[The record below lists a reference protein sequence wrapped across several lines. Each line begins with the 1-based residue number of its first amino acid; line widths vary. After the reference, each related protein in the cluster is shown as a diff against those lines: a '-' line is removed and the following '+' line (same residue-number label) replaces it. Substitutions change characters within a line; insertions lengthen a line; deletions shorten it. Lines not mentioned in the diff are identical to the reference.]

1 MAGRSILLASL
12 LASAAPVWAQAA
24 PAASV
29 DAAPGAAPV
38 DAAPVDAAPDPELLA
53 PLDPL
58 STFDARPPE
67 PTPAEAAT
75 RDPERPTAARYTLS
89 VEGLD
94 IHGLKDRFKDLSVL
108 QDGEGER
115 VTGAQID
122 ARIEADSELAQRL
135 LRAEGYYAARVDAV
149 SEPVAGEDSR
159 VRVVLTATPGTRYRF
174 GRIDVRPAHPRAA
187 AVVDAEFPLAPG
199 DPIVAAD
206 VEAAEALVLL
216 RLPQEG
222 FPFAAVGPRDV
233 VLDDAAATGDYS
245 APVAA
250 GPLASFGRVR
260 LTGRRLPYSE
270 RHAANLARFDRGD
283 IYDSRLA
290 EDLRRATVATGLF
303 SGVSVRPVDS
313 GELAPDGT
321 RVVDVEISGERGPQR
336 QLAASAGYGTG
347 DGLRVEGL
355 WRHRNLF
362 PPEGA
367 LTARAVAGTR
377 EQRLGAEFRRSNAGQ
392 RDRSI
397 LLLAEAANEVREAYN
412 ARTFTLSGRLA
423 RESTPIWQKRWT
435 YAAGVE
441 LVASD
446 EVDRSRMP
454 RAGETKV
461 PRRTF
466 LTAALPLQIGYDRS
480 DSLLDPTRGFRLLG
494 RVSPE
499 GSLQSGGFT
508 YVRSQLEG
516 SGYLG
521 LGDSFVLA
529 GRLRGGAIFG
539 APRGRI
545 APTRRFYAG
554 GGGSVRGFGYQE
566 LGDKDADGDP
576 LGGRS
581 VAEASIEARYRFGDF
596 GAVAFVDAG
605 QLYTSTLPTF
615 GDLRYGVGVGARYY
629 TGFGPIRVDLAR
641 PLGRRKGEPQV
652 AVYVSIGQAF

>member
-1 MAGRSILLASL
+1 VAGRSILCASL
-12 LASAAPVWAQAA
+12 LASAAPVWAQAVPAA
-24 PAASV
+24 PAAEPS
-29 DAAPGAAPV
+29 DP
-38 DAAPVDAAPDPELLA
+38 APDSELLA
-53 PLDPL
+53 PLAPL
-58 STFDARPPE
+58 ATFDAQPPA
-67 PTPAEAAT
+67 PTPAEAAQ
-75 RDPERPTAARYTLS
+75 RDPERPTAVRYALT
-89 VEGLD
+89 VEGMD
-94 IHGLKDRFKDLSVL
+94 AHGLKGRFNDLSVL
-108 QDGEGER
+108 KDGEGDR

-122 ARIEADSELAQRL
+122 ARIEADSELALRL

-149 SEPVAGEDSR
+149 SEPVEGEEGR

-174 GRIDVRPAHPRAA
+174 DRIDVRPAQPRAA
-187 AVVDAEFPLAPG
+187 AIVDAEFPLAKG

-206 VEAAEALVLL
+206 VEAAEALILL

-222 FPFAAVGPRDV
+222 FPFAAIGARDI

-245 APVAA
+245 APVAT
-250 GPLASFGRVR
+250 GPLSSFGKVR

-283 IYDSRLA
+283 TYDSRLA

-303 SGVSVRPVDS
+303 AGVSVRPVDT
-313 GELAPDGT
+313 GEVAADGT
-321 RVVDVEISGERGPQR
+321 RIVDVEVSGERGPQR
-336 QLAASAGYGTG
+336 QLAASAGYATG

-367 LTARAVAGTR
+367 LTVRAVAGTR
-377 EQRLGAEFRRSNAGQ
+377 EQRLGTEFRKSNAGQ

-397 LLLAEAANEVREAYN
+397 LLLAEAANEVRTAYN
-412 ARTFTLSGRLA
+412 ARTFTLSGRVA

-435 YAAGVE
+435 YAAGLE

-446 EVDRSRMP
+446 EIDRSRTP

-480 DSLLDPTRGFRLLG
+480 NSLLDPTRGFRLLG

-516 SGYLG
+516 SAYLG
-521 LGDSFVLA
+521 LGADFVLA

-539 APRGRI
+539 AARGRI

-581 VAEASIEARYRFGDF
+581 LAEASVEARYRFGDF

-615 GDLRYGVGVGARYY
+615 GDMRYGVGVGARYY
-629 TGFGPIRVDLAR
+629 TGFGPVRLDVAR
-641 PLGRRKGEPQV
+641 PLQRRAGEPKV

>member
-1 MAGRSILLASL
+1 MLLASL
-12 LASAAPVWAQAA
+12 LASAAPVWAQATVPA
-24 PAASV
+24 PAP
-29 DAAPGAAPV
+29 DAETGVLADP
-38 DAAPVDAAPDPELLA
+38 APDPELLA
-53 PLDPL
+53 PLAPL
-58 STFDARPPE
+58 ATFDAQPPA
-67 PTPAEAAT
+67 PAEAT
-75 RDPERPTAARYTLS
+75 QRDTERPSAITYALT

-94 IHGLKDRFKDLSVL
+94 SHGLKDRFKDLSVL
-108 QDGEGER
+108 KDGEGDR

-122 ARIEADSELAQRL
+122 ARIEADTELALRL
-135 LRAEGYYAARVDAV
+135 LRSEGYYAARVDAV
-149 SEPVAGEDSR
+149 SEPVEGAENR

-174 GRIDVRPAHPRAA
+174 GRIDIRPAHPRAA
-187 AVVDAEFPLAPG
+187 AVVDAEFPLSPG
-199 DPIVAAD
+199 DPLVAAD
-206 VEAAEALVLL
+206 VETAEALILL

-222 FPFAAVGPRDV
+222 FPFATVGARDV

-245 APVAA
+245 APVAT
-250 GPLASFGRVR
+250 GPLSTFGTVR
-260 LTGRRLPYSE
+260 LSGRRLPFSA
-270 RHAANLARFDRGD
+270 RHAGNLARFDRGD

-303 SGVSVRPVDS
+303 SGVSVKPVDS
-313 GELAPDGT
+313 GEIAPDGT

-347 DGLRVEGL
+347 DGLRLEGL

-377 EQRLGAEFRRSNAGQ
+377 EQRLGTEFRRSNAGQ
-392 RDRSI
+392 RDRTV
-397 LLLAEAANEVREAYN
+397 LVLAEAANEVRDAYN

-435 YAAGVE
+435 YAAGLE
-441 LVASD
+441 FVASD
-446 EVDRSRMP
+446 EVDRSRQL
-454 RAGETKV
+454 RTGETRI

-466 LTAALPLQIGYDRS
+466 LTAAVPLQLGYDRS

-494 RVSPE
+494 RISPE
-499 GSLQSGGFT
+499 GTLQSGGFT

-516 SGYLG
+516 SAYVG

-566 LGDKDADGDP
+566 LGDRDPDGDP

-581 VAEASIEARYRFGDF
+581 LAEASVEARYRFGDF
-596 GAVAFVDAG
+596 GAVAFIDAG

-615 GDLRYGVGVGARYY
+615 SDMRTGVGIGARYY

-641 PLGRRKGEPQV
+641 PLARRKGEPQV